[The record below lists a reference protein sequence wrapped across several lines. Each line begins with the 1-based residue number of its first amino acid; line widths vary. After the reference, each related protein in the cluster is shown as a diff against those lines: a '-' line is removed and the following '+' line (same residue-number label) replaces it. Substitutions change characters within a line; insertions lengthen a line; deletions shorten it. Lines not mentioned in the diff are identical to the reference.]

1 MFERKR
7 HLREVI
13 ETKSKQIANRDKL
26 IDGQRAEIHQ
36 CQEENKALY
45 NENKDLR
52 FNSEELSELERKSQ
66 MIRIVNGYIIETTD
80 SEDRQARYEHELEEA
95 DRDYEDRV
103 FDEIMEEE

>member
-1 MFERKR
+1 MNS
-7 HLREVI
+7 V
-13 ETKSKQIANRDKL
+13 
-26 IDGQRAEIHQ
+26 
-36 CQEENKALY
+36 
-45 NENKDLR
+45 
-52 FNSEELSELERKSQ
+52 FNYTELERKSQ